1 MTDSILQ
8 VNQIKDKGGNA
19 TGITVADSTANVT
32 INNLTATTLTATT
45 ASIPA
50 AAGSSMVLL
59 EKFTASNTAEKIFNL
74 DSYSSYNTHTFIM
87 DHLLPATDN
96 VTLQAHLGTSSSSFA
111 STTHDYSFGTM
122 FQYHRYSDGDNGR
135 TSEVTHT
142 RAYFLPYVGNDS
154 GSGVCGIFNVFGATN
169 SSQRTFLNHRVS
181 MWQVNNYSQHHTGGS
196 IKTTATDDA
205 YIRFQFNSGN
215 IASGTIALYGVKDA

>member
-1 MTDSILQ
+1 
-8 VNQIKDKGGNA
+8 
-19 TGITVADSTANVT
+19 GITVADTTANVT
-32 INNLTATTLTATT
+32 INNLTATT

-59 EKFTASNTAEKIFNL
+59 EKYTADNTTSTKIFNL

-122 FQYHRYSDGDNGR
+122 FQYHRYSDGDAGR

-142 RAYFLPYVGNDS
+142 RALFIPYVGNDS
-154 GSGVCGIFNVFGATN
+154 GSGVCGIINVFGATN
-169 SSQRTFLNHRVS
+169 ASQRTYTNHRLS
-181 MWQVNNYSQHHTGGS
+181 MWQLNNYGQFHTGGS

-215 IASGTIALYGVKDA
+215 ISSGTIALYGVKDA